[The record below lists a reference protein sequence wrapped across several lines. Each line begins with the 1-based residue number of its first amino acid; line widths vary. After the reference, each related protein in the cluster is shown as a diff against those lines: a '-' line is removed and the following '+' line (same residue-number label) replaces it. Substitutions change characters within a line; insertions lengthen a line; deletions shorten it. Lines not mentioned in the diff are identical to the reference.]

1 MTKRSR
7 HADAERVRMAATLTH
22 EERLARRR
30 PPPSV
35 WRTPAG
41 RTLAASVA
49 VLAIATLAG
58 LAALWPHGGTPS
70 AGATAAGGATG
81 ATVVSTSTKDCGG
94 PTRQSCLYV
103 RARLDEGRDRNRVVP
118 VLIGPADFAPE
129 VGAGQAIRVLG
140 GGGTYAFAEVD
151 RRAPLLWL
159 AVAVAIAAV
168 VLVRLRGVLAVL
180 GLAVSLVL
188 VTRFVLPAIL
198 DGRPPLLVALV
209 GAMAVTIVTLALTS
223 GLGVQSMTAFVGI
236 AATLLVAAVLGA
248 AFAHI
253 DHLDG
258 RSSDAANALIAA
270 GSHISL
276 QGVVVA
282 GVVLGALGA
291 LTDTAVTQASAVMAP
306 APGRT
311 RARRARPVPRGLR
324 RRPRP
329 PLGHGPH
336 ARARLRRRHA
346 AVPPRPARHEHPRRG
361 RAQLAAARRADRRHA
376 HRHAGAA
383 AVRAGDHRSG
393 RAPRR
398 AAAGGRGSARPRART
413 LTVAGEVRR
422 RGGRLVEL
430 VGPRDRVRLD
440 ATALCELDPDVPGRD
455 VYLCGPD
462 ALARHLVA
470 ELRRAGVPKRRIHL
484 ESFSF

>member
-1 MTKRSR
+1 
-7 HADAERVRMAATLTH
+7 MAATLTH

-70 AGATAAGGATG
+70 ASATAAGGATG

-140 GGGTYAFAEVD
+140 EGGTYAFAEVD

-198 DGRPPLLVALV
+198 DGRPPLLVALI

-291 LTDTAVTQASAVMAP
+291 LTDTAVTQASAVMAL
-306 APGRT
+306 
-311 RARRARPVPRGLR
+311 RRAAPALGARDLYREAFAVGRDHLSATVHTLVLAYVGATLPFLLALHATSTPVADALSSQQLAEPIAATLIGTLALLLCVPVTTALAALLAARLPAAAVPRG
-324 RRPRP
+324 
-329 PLGHGPH
+329 
-336 ARARLRRRHA
+336 
-346 AVPPRPARHEHPRRG
+346 HEH
-361 RAQLAAARRADRRHA
+361 A
-376 HRHAGAA
+376 H
-383 AVRAGDHRSG
+383 
-393 RAPRR
+393 
-398 AAAGGRGSARPRART
+398 
-413 LTVAGEVRR
+413 
-422 RGGRLVEL
+422 
-430 VGPRDRVRLD
+430 
-440 ATALCELDPDVPGRD
+440 
-455 VYLCGPD
+455 
-462 ALARHLVA
+462 
-470 ELRRAGVPKRRIHL
+470 
-484 ESFSF
+484 